1 MRIKFNKEV
10 EFIIKRF
17 FLPEKYLLKKRL
29 KRAIKNNYENELI
42 ILEKIINKNLDSV
55 DVGVY
60 RGVYSYKLSQI
71 SKHVHAFE
79 PNPLIYPYLKK
90 NLKKI
95 INNISLYNIAAS
107 DCKGIA
113 SLKIPNRF
121 NTLNKNDYE
130 EMYKLGASTIH
141 KKNKLNNEAY
151 ISKEVGKN
159 KLDNVL
165 KNKKIGF
172 IKIDVEGH
180 EKNVII
186 GASKIIKK
194 NKPVL
199 LVEIEEKH
207 TQNKVVNIIN
217 FINTFGY
224 KSYFL
229 DKKEL
234 IEIKKNTNFGLKNN
248 FIFLPL

>member
-42 ILEKIINKNLDSV
+42 ILDKIVNKNLDSV

-71 SKHVHAFE
+71 TKHVHAFE

-90 NLKKI
+90 NLKKVI
-95 INNISLYNIAAS
+95 KNISLYNVAAS

-113 SLKIPNRF
+113 NLKIPNRF
-121 NTLNKNDYE
+121 NTLNKNNYE

-141 KKNKLNNEAY
+141 KKNELNNNDY
-151 ISKEVGKN
+151 ISKEVKRN
-159 KLDNVL
+159 KLDNL
-165 KNKKIGF
+165 LENKKIGF

-207 TQNKVVNIIN
+207 TQDKVVNIIN
-217 FINTFGY
+217 FVNTFGY
-224 KSYFL
+224 KPYFF

>member
-17 FLPEKYLLKKRL
+17 FLSERYLLQKRL

-42 ILEKIINKNLDSV
+42 ILDKIINKNLESV

-71 SKHVHAFE
+71 TKHVHAFE

-95 INNISLYNIAAS
+95 INNISLYNVALS
-107 DCKGIA
+107 DCKGTTD
-113 SLKIPNRF
+113 LKIPNRF
-121 NTLNKNDYE
+121 NSVNKKNYE

-141 KKNKLNNEAY
+141 KKNELYSSTY
-151 ISKEVGKN
+151 ISKKVN
-159 KLDNVL
+159 RYKLDNLLV
-165 KNKKIGF
+165 NKKIGF
-172 IKIDVEGH
+172 INIDVEGH

-207 TQNKVVNIIN
+207 TQDKVINIIN

-229 DKKEL
+229 DKQEL
-234 IEIKKNTNFGLKNN
+234 IEIKKKTNFRLKNN

>member
-1 MRIKFNKEV
+1 MRIKFNKEI
-10 EFIIKRF
+10 EFIIKKF

-29 KRAIKNNYENELI
+29 KRAIKNNYENELT
-42 ILEKIINKNLDSV
+42 ILDKIINKNLDSV

-60 RGVYSYKLSQI
+60 RGVYSYRLSQI
-71 SKHVHAFE
+71 TKHVHAFE
-79 PNPLIYPYLKK
+79 PNPLIYPYLEK
-90 NLKKI
+90 NLTKI
-95 INNISLYNIAAS
+95 IKNISLYNIAVS
-107 DCKGIA
+107 ENKGVA
-113 SLKIPNRF
+113 NLRIPNRF
-121 NTLNKNDYE
+121 NTLNKNNYE

-141 KKNKLNNEAY
+141 KKNELNNDTY
-151 ISKEVGKN
+151 ISKEVEKN
-159 KLDNVL
+159 KLDNL
-165 KNKKIGF
+165 LENKKIGF

-207 TQNKVVNIIN
+207 TQDKVINIIN

-229 DKKEL
+229 DKQEL
-234 IEIKKNTNFGLKNN
+234 IEIKKETNFRLKNN

>member
-1 MRIKFNKEV
+1 MRIKFNKEL
-10 EFIIKRF
+10 EFIIKRLF
-17 FLPEKYLLKKRL
+17 FTEKYLLKKRL
-29 KRAIKNNYENELI
+29 KRAIKNNYESELI
-42 ILEKIINKNLDSV
+42 LLDKIINKNLDSV

-90 NLKKI
+90 NLKKVI
-95 INNISLYNIAAS
+95 KNISLYNIAAS
-107 DCKGIA
+107 DCKGVA
-113 SLKIPNRF
+113 TLKIPNRF
-121 NTLNKNDYE
+121 NTLNKNNYE

-141 KKNKLNNEAY
+141 KKNELNNNTY
-151 ISKEVGKN
+151 ISKEVQKN
-159 KLDNVL
+159 KLDNL
-165 KNKKIGF
+165 LENKKIGF

-207 TQNKVVNIIN
+207 TQDKVLNIIN
-217 FINTFGY
+217 FVNTFGY
-224 KSYFL
+224 KSYFFY
-229 DKKEL
+229 KKEL
-234 IEIKKNTNFGLKNN
+234 IEINKNTNFGLKNN
-248 FIFLPL
+248 FIFLPS

>member
-1 MRIKFNKEV
+1 MRIKFNKEL
-10 EFIIKRF
+10 EFIIKRLF
-17 FLPEKYLLKKRL
+17 FTEKYLLKKRL
-29 KRAIKNNYENELI
+29 KRAIKNNYESELI
-42 ILEKIINKNLDSV
+42 LLDKIINKNLDSV

-90 NLKKI
+90 NLKKVI
-95 INNISLYNIAAS
+95 KNISLYNIAAS
-107 DCKGIA
+107 DCKGVA
-113 SLKIPNRF
+113 TLKIPNRF
-121 NTLNKNDYE
+121 NTLNKNNYE

-141 KKNKLNNEAY
+141 KKNELNNNAY
-151 ISKEVGKN
+151 ISKEVEKN
-159 KLDNVL
+159 KLDNL
-165 KNKKIGF
+165 LENKKIGF

-207 TQNKVVNIIN
+207 TQDKVLNIIN
-217 FINTFGY
+217 FVNTFGY
-224 KSYFL
+224 KSYFFY
-229 DKKEL
+229 KKEL
-234 IEIKKNTNFGLKNN
+234 IEINKNTNFGLKNN
-248 FIFLPL
+248 FIFLPS

>member
-1 MRIKFNKEV
+1 
-10 EFIIKRF
+10 
-17 FLPEKYLLKKRL
+17 
-29 KRAIKNNYENELI
+29 
-42 ILEKIINKNLDSV
+42 
-55 DVGVY
+55 
-60 RGVYSYKLSQI
+60 
-71 SKHVHAFE
+71 
-79 PNPLIYPYLKK
+79 
-90 NLKKI
+90 
-95 INNISLYNIAAS
+95 
-107 DCKGIA
+107 
-113 SLKIPNRF
+113 
-121 NTLNKNDYE
+121 
-130 EMYKLGASTIH
+130 MYKLGASTIH
-141 KKNKLNNEAY
+141 KKNELYYNTY
-151 ISKEVGKN
+151 ISKKVKRN
-159 KLDNVL
+159 KLDNLLV
-165 KNKKIGF
+165 NKKIGF

-207 TQNKVVNIIN
+207 TQDKVINIIN